1 MKKVLSFVK
10 KNFLLVILPVMLIG
24 SLLTYSFAIRP
35 LFDEGW
41 DKTSQEVTPS
51 LQEQVDTVV
60 TEGTTELLTK
70 DETVNVANIG
80 VNAPDEMLAP
90 VNTVDVATF
99 EKMISANNGSIN
111 VSSVNPD
118 EHVIALAVK
127 DDDKSTIYV
136 TTYLDVQLEQLYAGL
151 NDAGSSINII
161 YSDSSVVT
169 PVAPRGPAGDTTG
182 ANNST
187 PSASAWSLSP
197 NNILTFLLIGVLVW
211 FIVSFFLRRSR
222 EAKMINKT
230 STISGQK
237 GEGKKGEQGNI
248 EIPETRFTDLAGV
261 DEAVEDM
268 QELVDFLR
276 NPQRFEVLGAKP
288 PKGAL
293 LVGPPGTGKT
303 MLARAVAGEAGVPFY
318 NVAGSDF
325 VEMYVGV
332 GAKRVREL
340 FNKARK
346 HENGAIVFIDE
357 IDSIGRSRS
366 SSTAGNVNSEQENTL
381 NALLVEL
388 DGFKQSK
395 VVILGA
401 TNRDDLL
408 DKALL
413 RPGRLDRKIHVPL
426 PDRVGREK
434 ILTVHSM
441 DKPLSGNVNIGLV
454 ARRTP
459 GLSGAELAQIVNE
472 AAMVAGRENRTLIID
487 KDFDEAIAL
496 VTMGKGRKSA
506 VVSDED
512 KMLTAWHEAGHA
524 ICGLVQVEAVN
535 PVAISILPRS
545 FAGGVTH
552 FPARDSGYMTRRQAY
567 SQLVTAMGGMAAE
580 QLHIGG
586 GEFTTGPSSD
596 LEQGSKLAFAMV
608 TQYGMGETLFVKHDG
623 ILRASETAT
632 DEAVQASE
640 ELLRKALEDAKLILT
655 SHIDIVNAF
664 VDALIERETL
674 SQLEIEELMAGHTLE
689 PLESA
694 PPAPRQN
701 FDSVNGRTPVIN
713 DVVFDTPER
722 KRTGVLSPILNMFKP
737 KRRGYKV

>member
-1 MKKVLSFVK
+1 MKKFISFIRKHRLLLILTVAGILSFFIVM
-10 KNFLLVILPVMLIG
+10 VAVLP
-24 SLLTYSFAIRP
+24 
-35 LFDEGW
+35 
-41 DKTSQEVTPS
+41 KTPVVVEAPS
-51 LQEQVDTVV
+51 LQEQTDTVV
-60 TEGTTELLTK
+60 YDGIVEEDKSGTSNTNNISNIDTNASTSEEADVELVSSSVFSDK
-70 DETVNVANIG
+70 INIHKSDIVA
-80 VNAPDEMLAP
+80 
-90 VNTVDVATF
+90 
-99 EKMISANNGSIN
+99 
-111 VSSVNPD
+111 SSVNPSR
-118 EHVIALAVK
+118 HLIAFAVDGNSK
-127 DDDKSTIYV
+127 DTIYV
-136 TTYLDVQLEQLYAGL
+136 TTYLDIQLETMYSQLEAS
-151 NDAGSSINII
+151 GSEINAV
-161 YSDSSVVT
+161 YSGTGNVTSRTLTTPTGGMSSTSST
-169 PVAPRGPAGDTTG
+169 PVAPPTLND
-182 ANNST
+182 
-187 PSASAWSLSP
+187 
-197 NNILTFLLIGVLVW
+197 IFTFLLIAILIW
-211 FIVSFFLRRSR
+211 IIVSYFVRRFKAKKELALKT
-222 EAKMINKT
+222 EAESKAD
-230 STISGQK
+230 
-237 GEGKKGEQGNI
+237 
-248 EIPETRFTDLAGV
+248 IPTTRFADVAGA
-261 DEAVEDM
+261 DEAVEEM
-268 QELVDFLR
+268 QELVSFLKH
-276 NPQRFEVLGAKP
+276 PEQYESLGAKS

-340 FNKARK
+340 FEKARK
-346 HENGAIVFIDE
+346 HPEGAIVFIDE
-357 IDSIGRSRS
+357 IDAVGRSRS
-366 SSTAGNVNSEQENTL
+366 GNTSSNSNVEQENTL

-413 RPGRLDRKIHVPL
+413 RPGRLEKKVHVPL

-434 ILTVHSM
+434 ILSVHSEG
-441 DKPLSGNVNIGLV
+441 KPLNDTVNLGLV

-472 AAMVAGRENRTLIID
+472 AAMTAGRENREEITD

-524 ICGLVQVEAVN
+524 ICGLVQVDAVS

-552 FPARDSGYMTRRQAY
+552 FPARDSGYMTRKQAY

-580 QLHIGG
+580 QLHIGE

-608 TQYGMGETLFVKHDG
+608 TQYGMGESLFVKSEG

-632 DEAVQASE
+632 DEAVQEAE
-640 ELLRKALEDAKLILT
+640 NLLRKALEDAKIILN
-655 SHIDIVNAF
+655 SHSKLVEAF
-664 VDALIERETL
+664 VEALLERETL
-674 SQLEIEELMAGHTLE
+674 SQLEIDELMSGHKLK
-689 PLESA
+689 PLTSA
-694 PPAPRQN
+694 PPAPRQTYEPGEPKKPVYK
-701 FDSVNGRTPVIN
+701 DVN
-713 DVVFDTPER
+713 FDTPEV
-722 KRTGVLSPILNMFKP
+722 KKTGVLANALKLFQPAK
-737 KRRGYKV
+737 KKYKI